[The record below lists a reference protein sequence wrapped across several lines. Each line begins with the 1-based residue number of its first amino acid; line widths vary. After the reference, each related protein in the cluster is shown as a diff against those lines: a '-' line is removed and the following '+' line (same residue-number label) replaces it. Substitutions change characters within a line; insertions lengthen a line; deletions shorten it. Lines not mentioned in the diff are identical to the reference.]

1 MVYCTSCKTHIYTY
15 SCIQWWI
22 DTLSVWSGATFSC
35 RPAEN
40 LLLTLTYSQMH
51 PVPWDLQGQWFSGQ
65 WGPHHQPIKV
75 LIAWQGLFV
84 SVLAAQVWGGA
95 WSHNKILFH
104 CDNLAVVEVWE
115 KQSTRDKALMQL
127 V

>member
-1 MVYCTSCKTHIYTY
+1 M
-15 SCIQWWI
+15 
-22 DTLSVWSGATFSC
+22 WSGATFSC
-35 RPAEN
+35 RPAGN

-51 PVPWDLQGQWFSGQ
+51 PVPWDLLIGKASGFLVNGSSSTTDQGFDC
-65 WGPHHQPIKV
+65 
-75 LIAWQGLFV
+75 
-84 SVLAAQVWGGA
+84 LARVICHCACWGGA

-115 KQSTRDKALMQL
+115 KQSMRDKALMQL